1 MKELN
6 AWVVIHPDDK
16 VVIRIARSE
25 MGQGTLTGLCQLV
38 AEELECDW
46 SKVAWEYPTPNENLK
61 RNRVWK
67 NFSTGGSRGIRES
80 NQYVREGGAMAREML
95 LAAAAAEW
103 KVPAGE
109 LKVDKGVITHSSG
122 KKTTYGAVAAAA
134 AQLEPPK
141 EVKLKDPKDWK
152 IAGKPIKRLD
162 TLDKVTGKQLYGI
175 DFTMPGM
182 LVATVRACPVI
193 GGKLKSFDAAR
204 VEKMPGVKKVV
215 AIDGNAVVGG
225 RRHLLERHAPR
236 SQHCPPTGTSASWAR
251 SRPTTINAMLKE
263 GLDASEAFVGNKV
276 GDAKAAIDGAAKKVD
291 RDLQLPL
298 PAPRHH
304 GADERHGALHA
315 PTSARCGAA
324 RRTARRRWPPR
335 RRPAACRST
344 SATST
349 RCCWAAASAGAA
361 ASDYVRQAVLVAKQ
375 MPGTPVKLIWSR
387 EEDMTHCQY
396 HPTTMAKL
404 TGGLDAQ
411 GNLVGLQIRISGQSI
426 LASLLPQ
433 NLQNGMDPVVFQ
445 GLMAAG
451 VEAAYGYNVPNLLI
465 DHAMRNPHIT
475 AGFWRGVNT
484 NQNAVYMESFMDE
497 LADAAGQDPLAFRM
511 KLLKPKWAAVLKAAA
526 DKAGYGKPLPAGHFH
541 GLAQVMGYGSYVAG
555 VAEVSVSADGGLK
568 IHKIT
573 AATNCGHVVNPA
585 QIERQVAGSFAY
597 GLSAALYGEITVKD
611 GAVEQTNFDSYNVMR
626 IDEMPKVETVLVPT
640 HDFWGGVGEPT
651 IAVAAPAVLNAHRP
665 GDRQARAQPAADA
678 SRAEEGFM
686 RHRLLLPVLASA
698 LLLASFREGGRSGR
712 WTRARPAPARA
723 RAATRPSGF
732 PIRSSRASP
741 GARPP
746 TSSSS
751 CANIAAAPGRP
762 PSWAASP
769 RASTISRSTPSRPGS
784 PRSRSR
790 PWRHGALS

>member
-1 MKELN
+1 MTIHQTSLGRRRFLVSSSVVAGGFSLGFSFPFASANAQEVKELN
-6 AWVVIHPDDK
+6 AWVVVHPDDK
-16 VVIRIARSE
+16 VVIRVARSE

-46 SKVAWEYPTPNENLK
+46 AKVTWEYPTPGENLK

-109 LKVDKGVITHSSG
+109 LKVDRGVITHSSG

-134 AQLEPPK
+134 AKLEPPK
-141 EVKLKDPKDWK
+141 EVKLKDPKDWA
-152 IAGKPIKRLD
+152 IAGKPLKRLD
-162 TLDKVTGKQLYGI
+162 TVDKVTGKQLYGI

-193 GGKLKSFDAAR
+193 GGKLRSFDAAK

-215 AIDGNAVVGG
+215 AIDGNAVVVVADTYWNA
-225 RRHLLERHAPR
+225 RTALAAL
-236 SQHCPPTGTSASWAR
+236 PTDWDIGKLGEVQTE
-251 SRPTTINAMLKE
+251 TINAMLKE

-276 GDAKAAIDGAAKKVD
+276 GDAKAAIDGAAKKVTATYSFPY
-291 RDLQLPL
+291 Q
-298 PAPRHH
+298 HH
-304 GADERHGALHA
+304 VTMEPMNA
-315 PTSARCGAA
+315 
-324 RRTARRRWPPR
+324 TARYTPEKCEVWCGTQNGE
-335 RRPAACRST
+335 AAL
-344 SATST
+344 
-349 RCCWAAASAGAA
+349 AAASEACGLPTDKCEVYKMLLGGGFGRRGRA
-361 ASDYVRQAVLVAKQ
+361 DYVRQAVLVAKE
-375 MPGTPVKLIWSR
+375 MPGTPIKLIWSR

-411 GNLVGLQIRISGQSI
+411 GNLIGLHIRISGQSI

-445 GLMAAG
+445 GLMASG
-451 VEAAYGYNVPNLLI
+451 VEAAYGYSVPNLLI
-465 DHAMRNPHIT
+465 DHAMRNPHIP
-475 AGFWRGVNT
+475 AGFWRGVNV

-497 LADAAGQDPLAFRM
+497 LADAAGQDPLAFRL
-511 KLLKPKWAAVLKAAA
+511 KLLKPKWAAVLQAAA
-526 DKAGYGKPLPAGHFH
+526 DKAGYGKPLPTDHFH
-541 GLAQVMGYGSYVAG
+541 GIAQVMGYGSYVAG
-555 VAEVSVSADGGLK
+555 VAEVSVSADGQLK

-573 AATNCGHVVNPA
+573 AATNPGHVVNPA

-651 IAVAAPAVLNAHRP
+651 IAVAAPAVLNGIAKATGKRVRNLPLMH
-665 GDRQARAQPAADA
+665 ADLKKA
-678 SRAEEGFM
+678 S
-686 RHRLLLPVLASA
+686 
-698 LLLASFREGGRSGR
+698 
-712 WTRARPAPARA
+712 
-723 RAATRPSGF
+723 
-732 PIRSSRASP
+732 
-741 GARPP
+741 
-746 TSSSS
+746 
-751 CANIAAAPGRP
+751 
-762 PSWAASP
+762 
-769 RASTISRSTPSRPGS
+769 
-784 PRSRSR
+784 
-790 PWRHGALS
+790 

>member
-1 MKELN
+1 MTIHQTSLRRRGFLVSGAAVAGGFSLGFHIPFEDGAAQAQTVKELN

-46 SKVAWEYPTPNENLK
+46 NKVAWEYPTPGENVT

-95 LAAAAAEW
+95 IAAAAAQL
-103 KVPAGE
+103 KVPAAE
-109 LKVDKGVITHSSG
+109 LTAANSVITHKASG
-122 KKTTYGAVAAAA
+122 KTVTYGAVAAAA

-152 IAGKPIKRLD
+152 IAGKPVKRLD
-162 TLDKVTGKQLYGI
+162 TVDKVTGKQVYGI
-175 DFTMPGM
+175 DLVLPGM

-193 GGKLKSFDAAR
+193 GGKLKSFDAAKI
-204 VEKMPGVKKVV
+204 EKMPGVKKVV
-215 AIDGNAVVGG
+215 AIDGNAVVVVADTYWNA
-225 RRHLLERHAPR
+225 RTALAAL
-236 SQHCPPTGTSASWAR
+236 PTDWDIGDLGKVSSE
-251 SRPTTINAMLKE
+251 TITQMLTE
-263 GLDASEAFVGNKV
+263 GLVAPEAFVGNKV
-276 GDAKAAIDGAAKKVD
+276 GDAKAAIAGAAKKVEAIYSFPY
-291 RDLQLPL
+291 Q
-298 PAPRHH
+298 HH
-304 GADERHGALHA
+304 VTMEPMNA
-315 PTSARCGAA
+315 
-324 RRTARRRWPPR
+324 TARYTADKCEVWCGTQNGE
-335 RRPAACRST
+335 AAL
-344 SATST
+344 
-349 RCCWAAASAGAA
+349 AAASEASGLPVAKCDVFKQLLGGGFGRRGR
-361 ASDYVRQAVLVAKQ
+361 SDYVRQAVLVAKE
-375 MPGTPVKLIWSR
+375 MPGTPIKLIWSR

-396 HPTTMAKL
+396 HPITMAKM

-445 GLMAAG
+445 GLMASG

-511 KLLKPKWAAVLKAAA
+511 KLLKPKWGAVLKAAA

-555 VAEVSVSADGGLK
+555 VAEVSVNSDGQLK

-611 GAVEQTNFDSYNVMR
+611 GAVEQTNFDSYNMMR
-626 IDEMPKVETVLVPT
+626 IDEMPHVETVLVPT
-640 HDFWGGVGEPT
+640 GDFWGGVGEPT
-651 IAVAAPAVLNAHRP
+651 IAVAAPSVLNAI
-665 GDRQARAQPAADA
+665 ARATGK
-678 SRAEEGFM
+678 RV
-686 RHRLLLPVLASA
+686 RNLPLMHHE
-698 LLLASFREGGRSGR
+698 LKK
-712 WTRARPAPARA
+712 
-723 RAATRPSGF
+723 
-732 PIRSSRASP
+732 
-741 GARPP
+741 GA
-746 TSSSS
+746 
-751 CANIAAAPGRP
+751 
-762 PSWAASP
+762 
-769 RASTISRSTPSRPGS
+769 
-784 PRSRSR
+784 
-790 PWRHGALS
+790 